1 MLKTQNASRI
11 LFLFLYKIR
20 HSKTGRLS
28 GELAFMLFFLQH
40 FAQLTQVIFL
50 LQKLLGINFDTSVQ
64 KQYDSIAEE
73 HHFWLVWGLD
83 VFQ

>member
-28 GELAFMLFFLQH
+28 GELAFMLFF
-40 FAQLTQVIFL
+40 FTAFRTTYTSDFPTAEAIGY
-50 LQKLLGINFDTSVQ
+50 KL
-64 KQYDSIAEE
+64 
-73 HHFWLVWGLD
+73 
-83 VFQ
+83 